1 MATFTIES
9 PVTVPHSVSFRGLVR
24 ERMRGYL
31 AQAEAAERRIQ
42 RGFDKGVDKSAV
54 EVPSQRI
61 VFMMLGLPSC
71 GKSMTA
77 GKLAGEAG
85 VVCETDEYFLTQVG
99 DDPTSYDWDD
109 DLINEA
115 RRWNFERYEQAL
127 QDGVSRVVL
136 DRGTRPNG
144 YARRAARMALKYGY
158 RVTLAEPESPWWQEI
173 KVLLRYRPWTD
184 PVLRDWADEL
194 ARLSRRTH
202 RVPAEVIYE
211 RMCDWDTDFT
221 LEDVFA

>member
-1 MATFTIES
+1 MTTTYLDS

-24 ERMRGYL
+24 DRMRGFL
-31 AQAEAAERRIQ
+31 KQVEAAERRAQ
-42 RGFDKGVDKSAV
+42 RGLAV
-54 EVPSQRI
+54 GNSPPKLPPQRI
-61 VFMMLGLPSC
+61 VYMMLGLPSC
-71 GKSMTA
+71 GKSTTA
-77 GKLAGEAG
+77 KRLAGTTG
-85 VVCETDEYFLTQVG
+85 VICETDEFFLTQVG

-109 DLINEA
+109 DLISEA

-127 QDGVSRVVL
+127 QDGVYPIVL

-144 YARRAARMALKYGY
+144 YARRAAKMALKHGY
-158 RVTLAEPESPWWQEI
+158 RITLAEPESPWWQEI

-202 RVPAEVIYE
+202 RVPADVIYE
-211 RMCDWDTDFT
+211 RMSDWDTDFT
-221 LEDVFA
+221 MADVLG

>member
-1 MATFTIES
+1 MPTAYVDS

-24 ERMRGYL
+24 ERMREYL
-31 AQAEAAERRIQ
+31 AQAEAIERRKK
-42 RGFDKGVDKSAV
+42 RGLPVGGPASTVS
-54 EVPSQRI
+54 VPPQRI
-61 VFMMLGLPSC
+61 VYMMLGLPSC
-71 GKSMTA
+71 GKSTTA
-77 GKLAGEAG
+77 KKLAGSTG
-85 VVCETDEYFLTQVG
+85 VVCETDAYFLTEVG

-109 DLINEA
+109 ALLAEA

-127 QDGVSRVVL
+127 RDGIRPIVL

-144 YARRAARMALKYGY
+144 YARRAAELALKYGY
-158 RVTLAEPESPWWQEI
+158 RITLAEPESPWWQEI

-194 ARLSRRTH
+194 AQLSKRTH

-221 LEDVFA
+221 MEDILG

>member
-1 MATFTIES
+1 MTTAYLDS

-24 ERMRGYL
+24 DRMKEYL
-31 AQAEAAERRIQ
+31 AQAEAIERRVQ
-42 RGFDKGVDKSAV
+42 RGLPAT
-54 EVPSQRI
+54 VPTQATRPQRI
-61 VFMMLGLPSC
+61 VYMMLGLPSC
-71 GKSMTA
+71 GKSTT
-77 GKLAGEAG
+77 GKKLAGETG
-85 VVCETDEYFLTQVG
+85 IVCETDEYFLTQVG

-109 DLINEA
+109 DLIDEA

-127 QDGVSRVVL
+127 DDGIFPIVL

-144 YARRAARMALKYGY
+144 YARRAAKMALDRGY

-202 RVPAEVIYE
+202 RVPADIIYE
-211 RMCDWDTDFT
+211 RMSDWDTDFT
-221 LEDVFA
+221 MDDVLGW

>member
-1 MATFTIES
+1 MPTAYLDS
-9 PVTVPHSVSFRGLVR
+9 PVTVPHSVNFRGLVR
-24 ERMRGYL
+24 ERMQSYL
-31 AQAEAAERRIQ
+31 AQMEAIERRRR
-42 RGFDKGVDKSAV
+42 RGLPIGGEGPPVRI
-54 EVPSQRI
+54 PPQRI
-61 VFMMLGLPSC
+61 VYMMLGLPSC
-71 GKSMTA
+71 GKSTTA
-77 GKLAGEAG
+77 KKLAGETG

-109 DLINEA
+109 DLIDEA

-127 QDGVSRVVL
+127 KDGIRPIVL

-144 YARRAARMALKYGY
+144 YARRAAKLALKYGY
-158 RVTLAEPESPWWQEI
+158 RITLAEPESPWWQEI

-194 ARLSRRTH
+194 AQLSKRTH
-202 RVPAEVIYE
+202 RVPSDVIYE

-221 LEDVFA
+221 MEDVLG

>member
-1 MATFTIES
+1 MTTAYLDS

-24 ERMRGYL
+24 ERMKEYL
-31 AQAEAAERRIQ
+31 SQVAAAERRIH
-42 RGFDKGVDKSAV
+42 RGMPADTSHSGM
-54 EVPSQRI
+54 EVPPQRI
-61 VFMMLGLPSC
+61 VYMMLGLPSC
-71 GKSMTA
+71 GKSTTA
-77 GKLAGEAG
+77 NKLAGTTG

-109 DLINEA
+109 DLIHEA
-115 RRWNFERYEQAL
+115 RRWNFKRYEQAL
-127 QDGVSRVVL
+127 KDHIFPIVL

-144 YARRAARMALKYGY
+144 YARRAAELALKYGY

-194 ARLSRRTH
+194 ARLSKRTH

-221 LEDVFA
+221 MEDVLA

>member
-1 MATFTIES
+1 MATSTIDS

-24 ERMRGYL
+24 ERMKGYL
-31 AQAEAAERRIQ
+31 AQVEAAERRVA
-42 RGFDKGVDKSAV
+42 RGLDQKLKQPRLD
-54 EVPSQRI
+54 VPSHRT
-61 VFMMLGLPSC
+61 VYMMLGLPSC
-71 GKSMTA
+71 GKSTTA
-77 GKLAGEAG
+77 RKLAGEKG

-99 DDPTSYDWDD
+99 DDPTSFDWDD
-109 DLINEA
+109 DLIGEA
-115 RRWNFERYEQAL
+115 RRWNFERYEKAL
-127 QDGVSRVVL
+127 SEGVSTVVL

-158 RVTLAEPESPWWQEI
+158 RITLAEPDSPWWQEI

-221 LEDVFA
+221 MDDVFE